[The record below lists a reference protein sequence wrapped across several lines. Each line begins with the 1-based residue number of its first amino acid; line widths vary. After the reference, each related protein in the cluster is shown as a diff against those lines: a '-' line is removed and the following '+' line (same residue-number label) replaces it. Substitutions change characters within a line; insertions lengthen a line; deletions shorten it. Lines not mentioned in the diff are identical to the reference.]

1 MRLKRRECFLMGT
14 IRNRMVIVH
23 SFDFTVIQAL
33 RDDAIV
39 YFQKV
44 ADQFPFMEFD
54 VKNEMVS
61 NIMAGFSNREYTF
74 VINGECS
81 KLGWP
86 ESDVFQAA
94 RKEWC
99 EQHYFRADNIL
110 IVDFGEDQQAFV
122 KEYTRDC

>member
-1 MRLKRRECFLMGT
+1 MGT

-23 SFDFTVIQAL
+23 SFDLTVIQAL

-94 RKEWC
+94 REEWC

-122 KEYTRDC
+122 KEYKVLPIDD